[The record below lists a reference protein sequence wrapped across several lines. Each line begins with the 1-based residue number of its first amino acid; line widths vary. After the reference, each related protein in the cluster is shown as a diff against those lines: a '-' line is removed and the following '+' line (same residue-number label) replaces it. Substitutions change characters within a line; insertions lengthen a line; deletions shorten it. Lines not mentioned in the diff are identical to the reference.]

1 MACFMCEQWGKS
13 VWDSWNLFNRKCYI
27 SCTCQVAVHA
37 TCLFIGQLKET
48 VQEMVPYPIAGHHV
62 QETCD
67 FLKKEVFKTC
77 CRIS

>member
-1 MACFMCEQWGKS
+1 MFP
-13 VWDSWNLFNRKCYI
+13 VWDSWNLSNRKCYI

-48 VQEMVPYPIAGHHV
+48 VQEMVPYPIAGHV

-67 FLKKEVFKTC
+67 FPEEGSLQDLLQDM
-77 CRIS
+77 